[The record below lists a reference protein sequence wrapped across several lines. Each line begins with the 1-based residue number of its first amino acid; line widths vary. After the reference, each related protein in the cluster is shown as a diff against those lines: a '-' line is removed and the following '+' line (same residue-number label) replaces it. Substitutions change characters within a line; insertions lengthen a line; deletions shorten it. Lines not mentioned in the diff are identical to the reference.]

1 MLSSAAMSVNIVID
15 GYNVIRQSDRL
26 IDLEAVSLEKGR
38 TGLIKML
45 AEYRKLK
52 RHSITVIFDGWE
64 SDNIGSSSE
73 ILQGIDIIYSGRG
86 EKADDLIKKM
96 ADKLRDKIV
105 VVTSDK
111 DIATHVLRKGAVV
124 IPSPEFEMKLLMAAQ
139 DTDEYG
145 DYADEE
151 DDEPRVGGRKK
162 GPARRRSK
170 EEIRKKGKLDKL

>member
-38 TGLIKML
+38 KGLIKML

-52 RHSITVIFDGWE
+52 GHSITVVFDGWE

-73 ILQGIDIIYSGRG
+73 ILQGIDIVYSGRG

-124 IPSPEFEMKLLMAAQ
+124 IPSSEFEMKLLMAAQ

-145 DYADEE
+145 DEE
-151 DDEPRVGGRKK
+151 DDGPRVGARKK

-170 EEIRKKGKLDKL
+170 EERRKKDKLDKL